1 MPRRLLS
8 KTADASRDKLF
19 WLTASAMVFGQ
30 LVAFWML
37 CSDQVR
43 TAEARDATVRVERMA
58 VADCLRHTPQAT
70 LNSCSAR
77 LATNGS
83 QGEAGTA
90 AMHASGGAAPAMMS
104 SVVPVNYV
112 YR

>member
-1 MPRRLLS
+1 
-8 KTADASRDKLF
+8 
-19 WLTASAMVFGQ
+19 
-30 LVAFWML
+30 VA
-37 CSDQVR
+37 
-43 TAEARDATVRVERMA
+43 E
-58 VADCLRHTPQAT
+58 CLRHTPQAT